1 MTEQRPTSLVIA
13 EDDDEDFALCRQAIT
28 EAGVSN
34 PVHRV
39 KDGEELMD
47 LLLRRG
53 AYAGEVEPALPVLIL
68 LDLRMP
74 KKDGWEALA
83 EIKAH
88 PRLRRIPVIVLTTS
102 EEDTDIERCYEL
114 GSSSYIKKPV
124 GVDELLRV
132 IQAIKKYWLEVVALP
147 GGFAPPRR

>member
-1 MTEQRPTSLVIA
+1 MTAARPVSIVMA
-13 EDDDEDFALCRQAIT
+13 EDDDDDFSLCRRAFEEARIT
-28 EAGVSN
+28 N

-53 AYAGEVEPALPVLIL
+53 AYAKAPQPAPPLLVL

-83 EIKAH
+83 EIRAH

-102 EEDTDIERCYEL
+102 KEAADVERCYEL

-124 GVDELLRV
+124 GVDELLSV
-132 IQAIKKYWLEVVALP
+132 AQAIKKYWLETAELP
-147 GGFAPPRR
+147 GGFSASPC